1 MCRSQTT
8 RKHRFPK
15 LQLHHHWFFKSKYQ
29 KPHLE
34 RLGSLV
40 FWVCLALSEPTWSA
54 SIGTAALA
62 NSKTDQ
68 RESFLLP
75 NLYSPFPTPPQQYVQ
90 QEETPP
96 RCDKL
101 EDPPSQPV
109 SDPVSRVTGHQTQT
123 HQQNQPCSPTL
134 PSPPIEVKIS
144 STSELEPTSIE
155 NPSDSDQAESGED
168 PDLGNL
174 RLREIAEP
182 PDSDQAESGQD
193 PDLGNLRL
201 REIAEPPDS
210 DQAESGADPDLGNL
224 RLREI
229 AEPPPPSEPTA
240 YLLAGVGYF
249 RSNNIFSGVDPVDDG
264 LLSTGVT
271 LLATP
276 SLGPQTSLFAAV
288 GGNLLRYQEESDS
301 DYDELRFDA
310 GIRQQI
316 ASGTYGE
323 LGWRNRQLFT
333 DDGGDRFLNDHS
345 VYLELSRRDSL
356 AQKLTLDSFYELRV
370 SFADPSNRSQLTNS
384 VGVSL
389 AYNPF
394 PPLEVALDYQFAFAD
409 FTEQE
414 REDQYH
420 QLIGRLSYTL
430 SRNSRLYLFGGHSF
444 GDSSDSEVDFDG
456 LVFGVGVDLN
466 LTLF

>member
-155 NPSDSDQAESGED
+155 NPSDSDQAESGE
-168 PDLGNL
+168 
-174 RLREIAEP
+174 
-182 PDSDQAESGQD
+182 D

-389 AYNPF
+389 GYNPF

-409 FTEQE
+409 FTEQK